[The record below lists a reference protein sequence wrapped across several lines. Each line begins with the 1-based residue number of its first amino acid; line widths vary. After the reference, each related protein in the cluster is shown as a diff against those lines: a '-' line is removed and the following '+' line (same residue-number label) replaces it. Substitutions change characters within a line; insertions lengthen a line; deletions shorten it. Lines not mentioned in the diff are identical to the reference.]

1 MKAEAF
7 IPKGK
12 DNAISRAALCI
23 RTGRCDRDNRRMIQE
38 ARDRGIPIVASAKG
52 GYYIAD
58 NVLEVKRIQAD
69 YRHRAYKMLETARRL
84 NLADDAHQEKL
95 RSDADA

>member
-1 MKAEAF
+1 MRIENF

-12 DNAISRAALCI
+12 KNAVSRAALCHI
-23 RTGRCDRDNRRMIQE
+23 TGWCDRENRRLIQE
-38 ARDRGIPIVASAKG
+38 ARDRGIPIVAGARG

-58 NVLEVKRIQAD
+58 NALEIKRIQND

-84 NLADDAHQEKL
+84 NMAQDSLQIHLEG
-95 RSDADA
+95 

>member
-1 MKAEAF
+1 MRIENF

-12 DNAISRAALCI
+12 ENAISRAALCI
-23 RTGRCDRDNRRMIQE
+23 STGRCDRENRHMIQV
-38 ARDRGIPIVASAKG
+38 ARDRGIPIVASKAG

-58 NVLEVKRIQAD
+58 NALEIKHIQND

-84 NLADDAHQEKL
+84 NGAQDSFQICLEG
-95 RSDADA
+95 

>member
-1 MKAEAF
+1 MRIENF

-12 DNAISRAALCI
+12 ENAISRTALCI
-23 RTGRCDRDNRRMIQE
+23 RTGRCDRENRYLIQE
-38 ARDRGIPIVASAKG
+38 ARDRGIPIVASKGG

-58 NVLEVKRIQAD
+58 NAIEVRAIQND

-84 NLADDAHQEKL
+84 NMAQDSLQHTLEEV
-95 RSDADA
+95 